1 VKVRRFLVP
10 LLALALVPVA
20 AAPTANGNLGLGR
33 FIVVVED
40 SADATAV
47 AGAAVE
53 RGARLNATFGSAIKG
68 FVATLPLLDLRALR
82 SDPRVAY
89 VKADRPLRLLDTAA
103 PAGTPTGVSRVGALP
118 EKVTQKAGAAR
129 AAVAVLDTGIA
140 PHPDLNV
147 MGGVDCS
154 NDLLGNLL
162 GGGGFEDSNGHGT
175 HVAGTVGAKADGTGV
190 VGVAPG
196 VPLYAVRVF
205 SQLGAGTLSGVIC
218 GLEWVAENAAQY
230 NIKVVNMSLGGAGVD
245 DGACGSQ
252 SQDPFHQAVC
262 NVVAKGVTV
271 VVAAGND
278 GSELSG
284 TVPAAYDEVLTVS
297 ALTDF
302 DGQPGGKGVPTSCGR
317 SEKDDTPAGFSNY
330 ALPTGPDTGHMISAP
345 GTCITSTWL
354 SRGYNTISG
363 TSMASPHVAGAVAR
377 CIDAGP
383 CAGLTPAQII
393 TKLRRD
399 ATNRP
404 LGTGFFGDPG
414 APGPGRYYGYL
425 VNTLGY

>member
-10 LLALALVPVA
+10 LLSLALVPLA

-33 FIVVVED
+33 YIVVLDD
-40 SADATAV
+40 STDTAAV

-53 RGARLNATFGSAIKG
+53 RGARLNATFGSALNG

-89 VKADRPLRLLDTAA
+89 VRADRPVRLLDTSV
-103 PAGTPTGVSRVGALP
+103 PNGTPTGVSRIGALP
-118 EKVTQKAGAAR
+118 EKVAQRAGAPR
-129 AAVAVLDTGIA
+129 AGVAILDTGIA
-140 PHPDLNV
+140 AHPDLNV
-147 MGGVDCS
+147 VGGVDCS

-162 GGGGFEDSNGHGT
+162 GGGGFKDNNGHGT
-175 HVAGTVGAKADGTGV
+175 HVSGTVGAKADGTGV
-190 VGVAPG
+190 VGVDPG

-218 GLEWVAENAAQY
+218 GLEWVAEHAAEH
-230 NIKVVNMSLGGAGVD
+230 NIKVVNMSLGGSGVD
-245 DGACGSQ
+245 DGACGTK
-252 SQDPFHQAVC
+252 SQDPFHQAIC

-278 GSELSG
+278 GAELSG

-302 DGQPGGKGVPTSCGR
+302 DGQPGGKGVPASCGK
-317 SEKDDTPAGFSNY
+317 SEKDDTPASFSNF
-330 ALPTGPDTGHMISAP
+330 ALSSGPDANHMISAP

-354 SRGYNTISG
+354 SGGYNTISG

-377 CIDAGP
+377 CIDTGP
-383 CAGLTPAQII
+383 CAGLAPAQIVAKMR
-393 TKLRRD
+393 TD

-404 LGTGFFGDPG
+404 LGTGYFGDPG
-414 APGPGRYYGYL
+414 VPIQGRYYGYL
-425 VNTLGY
+425 VNTLNY

>member
-10 LLALALVPVA
+10 LLTLALVPLA
-20 AAPTANGNLGLGR
+20 AAPTANSNLGLVR
-33 FIVVVED
+33 YIVVLDD
-40 SADATAV
+40 SADAGAVASTAV
-47 AGAAVE
+47 A
-53 RGARLNATFGSAIKG
+53 RGARLNATFGSVLNG
-68 FVATLPLLDLRALR
+68 FVATLPLLDLRVLR

-89 VKADRPLRLLDTAA
+89 VKADRPVRLLDSV
-103 PAGTPTGVSRVGALP
+103 PSGTPTGVSRIGALP

-147 MGGVDCS
+147 VGGVDCS

-162 GGGGFEDSNGHGT
+162 GGGGFKDSNGHGT

-218 GLEWVAENAAQY
+218 GLEWVAEHAAEH
-230 NIKVVNMSLGGAGVD
+230 NIKVVNMSLGGAGTD
-245 DGACGSQ
+245 DGACGTK

-302 DGQPGGKGVPTSCGR
+302 DGQPGGKGVPTSCGQ

-330 ALPTGPDTGHMISAP
+330 ALPTGPDASHMISAP

-354 SRGYNTISG
+354 SGGYNTISG

-377 CIDAGP
+377 CIDAGA

-393 TKLRRD
+393 NKLRSD

-414 APGPGRYYGYL
+414 APIPGRYYGYL
-425 VNTLGY
+425 VNTLRY